1 LRNPIY
7 TNMKHL
13 KRFNEKI
20 SNEVSVEEILQFL
33 KPYAE
38 TPGEYTYGLVDL
50 YFWDYK
56 SELEVEFDVASNF
69 REKSKVK
76 RYLTKWGFQYAG
88 SGLVSKK
95 FENEEDIKKIKD
107 FIDSL

>member
-1 LRNPIY
+1 
-7 TNMKHL
+7 MKHL

-50 YFWDYK
+50 YF
-56 SELEVEFDVASNF
+56 FNF
-69 REKSKVK
+69 K
-76 RYLTKWGFQYAG
+76 L
-88 SGLVSKK
+88 
-95 FENEEDIKKIKD
+95 
-107 FIDSL
+107 